1 MNRKFGIEIEAY
13 NVDKTAL
20 ARALNAAGIL
30 CAVEGYN
37 HQTRGHW
44 KIVSDGSLQGYNTF
58 ELVSPILEGDN
69 GLMQV
74 EIVCQV
80 LKRLDAK
87 VNTSCGLHVHIDA
100 RDIDVNGL
108 KRVSKMWM
116 KYESC
121 FDALVTPSRRNNRW
135 AAGLRCK
142 FANLD
147 AAFLAIDATQTRAGI
162 AYAMNS
168 DGCSTSRYHKLN
180 LESLQRHGTIEFR
193 QHQGTVDGIKITNW
207 VKLVGGFVQSAIAA
221 KTIRKVGADKFEN
234 LLNVLPNAKD
244 KAFFKA
250 RRAKLAVAA

>member
-37 HQTRGHW
+37 HQTRGYW
-44 KIVSDGSLQGYNTF
+44 KIVSDCSLQGNQTF

-80 LKRLDAK
+80 LKTLNAK

-121 FDALVTPSRRNNRW
+121 FDAIVTPSRRNN
-135 AAGLRCK
+135 AFAKGLRCK
-142 FANLD
+142 FVNLD
-147 AAFLAIDATQTRAGI
+147 AAFAAIDATQTRAGI
-162 AYAMNS
+162 AYAMNR

-193 QHQGTVDGIKITNW
+193 QHQGTVDGIKITSW
-207 VKLVGGFVQSAIAA
+207 VKLVGGFVESAIKA
-221 KTIRKVGADKFEN
+221 KTIHKIGADKFEN
-234 LLNVLPNAKD
+234 LLNVLTNSKD
-244 KAFFKA
+244 KAFFKE
-250 RRAKLAVAA
+250 RRAKLAVTA